1 MSGIYSVCVCVCV
14 CMESVKLDS
23 MQLPP
28 HKKGEEIMKASLN
41 YVSFISP
48 PAPDSEPK
56 RSC

>member
-1 MSGIYSVCVCVCV
+1 MCVCVCVCV